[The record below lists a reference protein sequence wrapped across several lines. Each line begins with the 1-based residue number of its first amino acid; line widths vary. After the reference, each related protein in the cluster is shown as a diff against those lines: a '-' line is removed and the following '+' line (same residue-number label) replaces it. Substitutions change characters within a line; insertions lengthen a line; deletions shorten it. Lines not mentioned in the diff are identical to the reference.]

1 MRDRLPVPFSGAM
14 TDIKYLA
21 RPAKQAHGRQQIH
34 QYRQNRRKIGLVGGE
49 STVGAFFNAREI
61 FRQQRV
67 RRRFKRHVTFP
78 EVENQRTTGSQHR
91 AHGCDGRH
99 CTIGGE
105 MPIVHHLDA
114 QHHIA
119 SQIAKVITGLLD
131 LGANH
136 AYARKI
142 FFIISQPVR
151 VDINA
156 QIFFCFEKHAVLHQ
170 AAARIYSQRLAPAD
184 SHFPPQP
191 QPQKLLR
198 RFQRKSQFARQISH
212 SNFRRFGSNCW
223 TITAIRNDG
232 QRDSNCRRLYTDTT

>member
-1 MRDRLPVPFSGAM
+1 MRYRLPVPLPGAM

-21 RPAKQAHGRQQIH
+21 CPAKQAHGRQQIH

-49 STVGAFFNAREI
+49 SPVGAFFNAREI

-67 RRRFKRHVTFP
+67 RRNFKRHITF
-78 EVENQRTTGSQHR
+78 GK
-91 AHGCDGRH
+91 
-99 CTIGGE
+99 

-119 SQIAKVITGLLD
+119 SQIAKVITGLLN

-136 AYARKI
+136 AYARKT
-142 FFIISQPVR
+142 FFIISQPVC

-170 AAARIYSQRLAPAD
+170 AAARIYSQCLALAD

-198 RFQRKSQFARQISH
+198 RFQRKSQLARQISH
-212 SNFRRFGSNCW
+212 SNFRRFGSNCR
-223 TITAIRNDG
+223 TITVIRNDG
-232 QRDSNCRRLYTDTT
+232 QRVGTCRRLNTGTT